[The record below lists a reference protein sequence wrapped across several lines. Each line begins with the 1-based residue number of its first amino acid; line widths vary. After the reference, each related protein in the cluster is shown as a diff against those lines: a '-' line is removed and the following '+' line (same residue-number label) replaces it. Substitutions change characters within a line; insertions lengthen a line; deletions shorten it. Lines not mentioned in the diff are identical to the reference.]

1 MRDGK
6 KKMNRLER
14 VQMMSRLWNRNFQQ
28 SALLSY
34 FLESS
39 IVIHYSFKDFL
50 EQILETENTTDFSKE
65 KPEKYDW
72 TICFFNIA
80 LSYKFQIATLYP
92 GKQIFL
98 NLYAKDHKYL
108 DYELLKN
115 LVDLCPNF
123 ALFNYRDLHQNTSAI
138 IQLLSDNLP
147 LKHYDII
154 ITNSDDT
161 AYKLTKRLN
170 NSHEV
175 WLVKMGDIVKY
186 RKEEK

>member
-1 MRDGK
+1 
-6 KKMNRLER
+6 MNRLEK
-14 VQMMSRLWNRNFQQ
+14 VQMISRLWNRNFQQ
-28 SALLSY
+28 SSLISY
-34 FLESS
+34 FSEFS

-50 EQILETENTTDFSKE
+50 DQILATEDNADFSKD

-80 LSYKFQIATLYP
+80 LSYKYQIATLYP

-98 NLYAKDHKYL
+98 NLYARDHKYL

-123 ALFNYRDLHQNTSAI
+123 ALFNYRELQQNTSDL
-138 IQLLSDNLP
+138 IQLLSDNIQLS
-147 LKHYDII
+147 HYDII
-154 ITNSDDT
+154 ITSSENT
-161 AYKLTKRLN
+161 AYKLTKRLK

-175 WLVKMGDIVKY
+175 WLANNGNITKY
-186 RKEEK
+186 RKEVSK